1 MFAAVDL
8 KELNDLMM
16 EGGETE
22 RGLTTERSLVTKN
35 ASKSS
40 DSEISQ
46 FGQKIKKEAQLRQRL
61 EDSVQVNGRFK
72 TLFEGLKLNQP
83 HNSAVTY
90 QFAFMIRRLIYA
102 VAISFMT
109 HMPQIAT
116 LVILSLSMAMLAFIL
131 VENPWKNPE
140 H

>member
-83 HNSAVTY
+83 HN
-90 QFAFMIRRLIYA
+90 
-102 VAISFMT
+102 
-109 HMPQIAT
+109 
-116 LVILSLSMAMLAFIL
+116 
-131 VENPWKNPE
+131 
-140 H
+140 

>member
-40 DSEISQ
+40 DSEI
-46 FGQKIKKEAQLRQRL
+46 F
-61 EDSVQVNGRFK
+61 
-72 TLFEGLKLNQP
+72 
-83 HNSAVTY
+83 
-90 QFAFMIRRLIYA
+90 
-102 VAISFMT
+102 
-109 HMPQIAT
+109 
-116 LVILSLSMAMLAFIL
+116 
-131 VENPWKNPE
+131 
-140 H
+140 